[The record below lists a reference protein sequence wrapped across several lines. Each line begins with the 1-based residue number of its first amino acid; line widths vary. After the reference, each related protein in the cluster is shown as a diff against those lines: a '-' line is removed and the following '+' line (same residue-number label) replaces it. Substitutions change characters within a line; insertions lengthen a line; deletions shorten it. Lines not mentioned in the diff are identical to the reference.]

1 MPETGID
8 QINDEATPAQTDVLS
23 SHLLGGKKK
32 HDEDKNVETEE
43 IQHLDKGADYLTT
56 MLLQQGVKET
66 KTKSKKTP
74 PKLDELKKLFV
85 QKLVDSGYVKIGDKV
100 LVVRRGDV
108 IPKIESSLGSAIKS
122 DLENRFHA
130 DGTQFIGELP
140 PSRAIKIPSQCPA
153 CRTELIVE
161 GAFLTI
167 SIPFFLASSIAA
179 STRSKPTT

>member
-8 QINDEATPAQTDVLS
+8 QINEEATPAQTDVLS

-85 QKLVDSGYVKIGDKV
+85 QELIDSGYVKIGDKGRTV
-100 LVVRRGDV
+100 LTDIGKKFLDTQT
-108 IPKIESSLGSAIKS
+108 KNAAIKVELAKLKN
-122 DLENRFHA
+122 LEYRKSLERQAKRNQKKRK
-130 DGTQFIGELP
+130 
-140 PSRAIKIPSQCPA
+140 RK
-153 CRTELIVE
+153 
-161 GAFLTI
+161 
-167 SIPFFLASSIAA
+167 
-179 STRSKPTT
+179 

>member
-8 QINDEATPAQTDVLS
+8 QINEEATPAQTDVLS

-74 PKLDELKKLFV
+74 PKLDELKKMFV
-85 QKLVDSGYVKIGDKV
+85 QRLIESGYVTLGEKGRTILTDAGKKYLDAQTKNAAVKV
-100 LVVRRGDV
+100 ELAKLKNLKYR
-108 IPKIESSLGSAIKS
+108 KSL
-122 DLENRFHA
+122 ER
-130 DGTQFIGELP
+130 
-140 PSRAIKIPSQCPA
+140 
-153 CRTELIVE
+153 
-161 GAFLTI
+161 
-167 SIPFFLASSIAA
+167 LAK
-179 STRSKPTT
+179 RNQKKRKRK